1 MVLSKPHAG
10 MILSIKMEVKKLP
23 GENDENTNEAI
34 NEVSEEDNPELFDE
48 TENEPNNLD
57 EINIYPKYAGECKF
71 FCHEPYYTPNNY
83 DLQFDHNN
91 IPSNIEVESA
101 PNLQKRLQ
109 RLMPLSK
116 IIHLDMGT
124 QQSSQTNFIKINTR
138 LKVAG
143 QEVGLI

>member
-1 MVLSKPHAG
+1 MPD
-10 MILSIKMEVKKLP
+10 
-23 GENDENTNEAI
+23 ENDENTNEAI

-48 TENEPNNLD
+48 TEEEPENLD
-57 EINIYPKYAGECKF
+57 EINIYPEYEGECKRF
-71 FCHEPYYTPNNY
+71 RHEPYYTPNNY

-101 PNLQKRLQ
+101 ANLQKRLQ

-124 QQSSQTNFIKINTR
+124 QQSSQTNFLKVNTR
-138 LKVAG
+138 FKVDG
-143 QEVGLI
+143 QEVELI